1 MLAAEKESRVF
12 DGLPGGRVS
21 NASPSKIWQ
30 VLRERILLVSGSPI
44 PCIGCLGAPQEDGVF
59 NCPVETFA
67 LKLLPLSL
75 SCRATLFCD
84 TGDLL
89 QSIAALSS
97 FSLHIAGMQAN
108 SGIHFCLPEAL
119 MLDTLLI

>member
-1 MLAAEKESRVF
+1 MPGAEKESRVF

-21 NASPSKIWQ
+21 NASASKIWQ

-44 PCIGCLGAPQEDGVF
+44 PCIGCLGAPQEDGVS
-59 NCPVETFA
+59 NCSVETLA
-67 LKLLPLSL
+67 LKLLPL
-75 SCRATLFCD
+75 RATFLV
-84 TGDLL
+84 TLVTSSE
-89 QSIAALSS
+89 SIAALSS
-97 FSLHIAGMQAN
+97 SSLHIAGMQAN